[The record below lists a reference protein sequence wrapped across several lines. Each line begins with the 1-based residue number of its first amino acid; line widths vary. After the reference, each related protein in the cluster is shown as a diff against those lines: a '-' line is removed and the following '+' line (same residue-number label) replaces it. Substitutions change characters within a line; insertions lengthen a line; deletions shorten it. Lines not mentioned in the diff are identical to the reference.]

1 MAGSVLALD
10 HSLRNIEQITRQLND
25 ILALNKQSIAVI
37 TGNFASLSSTFK
49 ANDKNISDAIAN
61 LTALSQQLKD
71 ASLDQTSKKA
81 ANALDS
87 VATSLSTL
95 RKTLAATTTTLT
107 RVDTLAQNLVRG
119 KGLAGKALSDE
130 ELYNNLVS
138 NTRHLQMLTQDLRLH
153 PERYTKVKVKL
164 FGKNKPAKYSIP
176 YDDPL
181 YIRAVDSLER
191 EYDKKN
197 KN

>member
-1 MAGSVLALD
+1 
-10 HSLRNIEQITRQLND
+10 
-25 ILALNKQSIAVI
+25 
-37 TGNFASLSSTFK
+37 
-49 ANDKNISDAIAN
+49 
-61 LTALSQQLKD
+61 
-71 ASLDQTSKKA
+71 
-81 ANALDS
+81 
-87 VATSLSTL
+87 
-95 RKTLAATTTTLT
+95 
-107 RVDTLAQNLVRG
+107 
-119 KGLAGKALSDE
+119 
-130 ELYNNLVS
+130 
-138 NTRHLQMLTQDLRLH
+138 MLTQDLRLH